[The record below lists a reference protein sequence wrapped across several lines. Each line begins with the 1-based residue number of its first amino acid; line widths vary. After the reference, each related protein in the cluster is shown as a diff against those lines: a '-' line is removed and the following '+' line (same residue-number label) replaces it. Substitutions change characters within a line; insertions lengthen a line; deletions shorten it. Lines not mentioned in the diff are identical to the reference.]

1 MNAQRNVRRRV
12 RLGDDGKIHVR
23 TTKYRDE
30 LLTTRWQEIVLEPE
44 DALEFFRS
52 GMIEVLRVCP
62 DAATHRSRG
71 ARRGA

>member
-1 MNAQRNVRRRV
+1 MRRRV

-30 LLTTRWQEIVLEPE
+30 LLTTHWQEMVLEPE

-52 GMIEVLRVCP
+52 GMIEVLRACP
-62 DAATHRSRG
+62 DAASHRTRASGRG
-71 ARRGA
+71 A